1 MSRSFMLVSWLIA
14 MLAMSASFE
23 SQAQGGFV
31 HPGGQPPDTKFEQPP
46 VGRNWVGPSIRK
58 VYTSC
63 WYAEPSNPTKLI
75 GGSDDWQ
82 QAMGFAPIQLP
93 AGARIDSSYRQD
105 KLSRLAGGGSTTALK
120 PEDMPE
126 GVFVSAIAHP
136 IFKVTQV
143 QYPAKDPISV
153 LTGVPRMEGVLVF
166 ADFKHLPNMGE
177 CHFYIAVWLATKTE

>member
-1 MSRSFMLVSWLIA
+1 MKKFLFSFAL
-14 MLAMSASFE
+14 SALFLGAT
-23 SQAQGGFV
+23 AQ
-31 HPGGQPPDTKFEQPP
+31 DNAKP
-46 VGRNWVGPSIRK
+46 V
-58 VYTSC
+58 
-63 WYAEPSNPTKLI
+63 

-105 KLSRLAGGGSTTALK
+105 KLFQLAGGGSTTALK
-120 PEDMPE
+120 PEDMPA

-143 QYPAKDPISV
+143 QYPAKDPISL

-177 CHFYIAVWLATKTE
+177 CHFYTAVSLATKTE